1 MDNKKKQQTSVER
14 FDYLLRVTLEIA
26 LTDEQEAIYR
36 QMLIN
41 CHSQNKNEIIDAH
54 LEGMKAV
61 IESRICK
68 IDLQVD
74 NLTKNENYIV
84 EDPRKISKKY
94 FNRIFSRKVV
104 VWVRKRI
111 YHDLRNIN

>member
-1 MDNKKKQQTSVER
+1 MDNKEKQQTSVER
-14 FDYLLRVTLEIA
+14 FDYLLRVQLEIA
-26 LTDEQEAIYR
+26 LTDEQEEIYR

-61 IESRICK
+61 IDSRICK
-68 IDLQVD
+68 IDLEVD
-74 NLTKNENYIV
+74 KLTKNENYIV
-84 EDPRKISKKY
+84 QDPRKISKKY
-94 FNRIFSRKVV
+94 FNRIFSRRRV
-104 VWVRKRI
+104 VWVRRRI